1 MSDVSR
7 RVFPMDD
14 VLALIVG
21 KEDADVKELAGFL
34 TGRTIACDCAAR
46 VVTPLAAGWLASLY
60 PTFAQLI
67 WDEEKPWDS
76 FVEENKKNIGD
87 NVSVPPMHA
96 KFQAIAGKTLD
107 CLADMDE
114 TSKAQ
119 SAEIASLQARVQELE
134 PKEAKAG
141 ELEKKC
147 DQLEAKIK
155 TMTTDMNGLRKELIP
170 FQGKMAVDQAEL
182 MSMIKGAIKDNMKGL
197 VVGGAAVAGAVGAEG
212 VAEAMEEEL
221 PDDTPR
227 GITGDF
233 GFNASGNDDDG
244 FGF

>member
-7 RVFPMDD
+7 KVFPMEN
-14 VLALIVG
+14 VLALVVG
-21 KEDADVKELAGFL
+21 KEDADVKELAGYL
-34 TGRTIACDCAAR
+34 TGRTIACDCCAQ
-46 VVTPLAAGWLASLY
+46 VVAPLAAGWMASLY
-60 PTFAQLI
+60 PDFVAME
-67 WDEEKPWDS
+67 WDGAVEWDAYVTEK
-76 FVEENKKNIGD
+76 KKSIGD
-87 NVSVPPMHA
+87 NVSLPPMSA
-96 KFQAIAGKTLD
+96 KLQALAGKTLD
-107 CLADMDE
+107 CLKDMDE
-114 TSKAQ
+114 TNKAQ
-119 SAEIASLQARVQELE
+119 SAEIAALHAKIDVLE
-134 PKEAKAG
+134 PAEAKAG

-155 TMTTDMNGLRKELIP
+155 TMNTDMGALRKELLP

-197 VVGGAAVAGAVGAEG
+197 VVGGVAAAAGAEG

-221 PDDTPR
+221 SDDTPR

>member
-1 MSDVSR
+1 MSDVAR
-7 RVFPMDD
+7 KVFPMEN
-14 VLALIVG
+14 VLALVVG
-21 KEDADVKELAGFL
+21 KEDADVKEVAGYL
-34 TGRTIACDCAAR
+34 TGRTIACDCCAR
-46 VVTPLAAGWLASLY
+46 VVAPLAAGWLASIY
-60 PTFAQLI
+60 PDFVAME
-67 WDEEKPWDS
+67 WDNSVEWDNYVAEK
-76 FVEENKKNIGD
+76 KKNFGD
-87 NVSVPPMHA
+87 NVSMTPMSA
-96 KFQAIAGKTLD
+96 KFQALAAKTLD
-107 CLADMDE
+107 CLMDMDE
-114 TSKAQ
+114 TNKAQ
-119 SAEIASLQARVQELE
+119 SAEIASLHAKIEVLE
-134 PKEAKAG
+134 PAEAKAG

-155 TMTTDMNGLRKELIP
+155 TMTTDMGALRKELLP

-197 VVGGAAVAGAVGAEG
+197 VVGGVAAAAG
-212 VAEAMEEEL
+212 AEAMEEAAEEL

>member
-14 VLALIVG
+14 VLALVVG

-34 TGRTIACDCAAR
+34 AGRTIACDCAAR
-46 VVTPLAAGWLASLY
+46 VVAPLAAGWLASLY
-60 PTFAQLI
+60 PTFVQLV
-67 WDEEKPWDS
+67 WDEAKPWDN
-76 FVEENKKNIGD
+76 FVEENKKSIGD
-87 NVSVPPMHA
+87 NVSVPPMND

-119 SAEIASLQARVQELE
+119 SAEIAALQARVQELE
-134 PKEAKAG
+134 PKEVQAG

-155 TMTTDMNGLRKELIP
+155 TMTTDMNGLRKDLLP

-182 MSMIKGAIKDNMKGL
+182 LSMIKGAIKDNMKGL